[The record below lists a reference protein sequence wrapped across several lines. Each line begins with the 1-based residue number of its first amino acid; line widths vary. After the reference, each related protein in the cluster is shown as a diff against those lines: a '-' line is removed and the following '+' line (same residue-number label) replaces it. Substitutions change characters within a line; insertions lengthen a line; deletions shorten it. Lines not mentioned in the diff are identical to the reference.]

1 MSNFEPLSVSTKQQ
15 LMTELCERL
24 EDAIFILDSN
34 LRYLSVNASYELMIG
49 YKEAFLVG
57 RPLGIYSAEFLS
69 VEEQSILRDI
79 HNNLDEHGF
88 YELDFSMANRYGQT
102 LDCHITYRRI
112 HIEQGTYHVCMIQ
125 DLSSAV
131 KDQKQLAHLLNYDQL
146 TGLPNRKVFLSQ
158 TSDILLDSYQ
168 EVVIVRLNIDRY
180 RNLSSLL
187 GPEGTNKLI
196 KNFVSS
202 VEALKLKNLRC
213 FSHFGGDDFALLF
226 EYNDANLVRHQLD
239 TLMQMCERPFSL
251 RKKQAADDNIYYNVS
266 IGVSYFPKD
275 DCDAIELMTKAEK
288 ALEYVK
294 QHGGD
299 DIRWYDD
306 AIEDNTA
313 GSLQLEA
320 ELRAATAEGQFIP
333 YYQPKFELATGIITG
348 FEALVRWQ
356 HPTRGLLSPVHF
368 IDAII
373 NHKLSFELFSQ
384 MGIQIA
390 KQLSIWQQQ
399 GFCQHV
405 CINADAAEF
414 IHPNFSQ
421 MVNCLLTQHNI
432 SAHQLHIEVTESSLI
447 QRHSNVKKQL
457 ESLKELGIC
466 LALDDFGT
474 GYASL
479 SYLQEYP
486 FDFIKIDKSFIS
498 NIENSHTQRAIVKA
512 ILDLGNALEMQVIAE
527 GIETEGQR
535 DVLLDMGCENGQGYW
550 LSKPMPADAATKM
563 LIQQYAAK

>member
-1 MSNFEPLSVSTKQQ
+1 M
-15 LMTELCERL
+15 
-24 EDAIFILDSN
+24 
-34 LRYLSVNASYELMIG
+34 
-49 YKEAFLVG
+49 
-57 RPLGIYSAEFLS
+57 
-69 VEEQSILRDI
+69 
-79 HNNLDEHGF
+79 
-88 YELDFSMANRYGQT
+88 
-102 LDCHITYRRI
+102 
-112 HIEQGTYHVCMIQ
+112 
-125 DLSSAV
+125 
-131 KDQKQLAHLLNYDQL
+131 
-146 TGLPNRKVFLSQ
+146 
-158 TSDILLDSYQ
+158 
-168 EVVIVRLNIDRY
+168 
-180 RNLSSLL
+180 
-187 GPEGTNKLI
+187 
-196 KNFVSS
+196 
-202 VEALKLKNLRC
+202 
-213 FSHFGGDDFALLF
+213 
-226 EYNDANLVRHQLD
+226 
-239 TLMQMCERPFSL
+239 
-251 RKKQAADDNIYYNVS
+251 
-266 IGVSYFPKD
+266 
-275 DCDAIELMTKAEK
+275 
-288 ALEYVK
+288 
-294 QHGGD
+294 
-299 DIRWYDD
+299 
-306 AIEDNTA
+306 
-313 GSLQLEA
+313 
-320 ELRAATAEGQFIP
+320 
-333 YYQPKFELATGIITG
+333 
-348 FEALVRWQ
+348 RWQ

-498 NIENSHTQRAIVKA
+498 NIENSHTQRAIVEA
-512 ILDLGNALEMQVIAE
+512 ILDLGNALNMQVIAE

>member
-57 RPLGIYSAEFLS
+57 RPLGIYAAEFLS

-187 GPEGTNKLI
+187 GPDGTNKLI

-251 RKKQAADDNIYYNVS
+251 RKKQAADDSIYYNVS